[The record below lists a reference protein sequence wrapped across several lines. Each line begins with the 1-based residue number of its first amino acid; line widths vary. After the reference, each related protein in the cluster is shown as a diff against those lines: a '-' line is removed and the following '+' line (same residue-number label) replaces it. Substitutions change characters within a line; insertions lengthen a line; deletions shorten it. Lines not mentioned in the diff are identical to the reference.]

1 MTRAT
6 AAALAFL
13 LSLSWASRA
22 ALAQGAAPVGT
33 PAGTPAQDPVQ
44 SNIERARERLGDRL
58 LETADAVVARHV
70 EAIGGAEALR
80 RVQTLTMRGRNLSAS
95 PAEIPIIRY
104 YRAPNL
110 IRQQAPD
117 ADWYFACDGTKVF
130 RVGPE
135 GRSEVDQPWARGLAR
150 ERIDEGFLDYRQRG
164 ITYEYVGLQS
174 FDTERSVFYHLRR
187 TFPDGHVEELY
198 FDVDEGLLRLIDD
211 HHPQHP
217 SLTALYEYR
226 DVGGVRFCHLRVQRA
241 FAKLAPPHL
250 FVVDEI
256 KVNEPLAEDF
266 FR

>member
-1 MTRAT
+1 MTRVT
-6 AAALAFL
+6 AVALAL
-13 LSLSWASRA
+13 LIGLSCASRA
-22 ALAQGAAPVGT
+22 GLAQEEK
-33 PAGTPAQDPVQ
+33 PAGTPAPDPVQ
-44 SNIERARERLGDRL
+44 SNIEKARERLGDRL
-58 LETADAVVARHV
+58 LTTADAVVARHV
-70 EAIGGAEALR
+70 GAIGGAEALR
-80 RVQTLTMRGRNLSAS
+80 RVQTLTMRGRNLSAG
-95 PAEIPIIRY
+95 PDEIPIIRY

-117 ADWYFACDGTKVF
+117 AAWYFACDGTKVF

-150 ERIDEGFLDYRQRG
+150 ERIDEGFLDYQERG
-164 ITYEYVGLQS
+164 IAYEYVGLHS

-211 HHPQHP
+211 HHPRHP

-241 FAKLAPPHL
+241 FAKLAPPHV

-256 KVNEPLAEDF
+256 KVNEPLPEDF

>member
-6 AAALAFL
+6 AAALAL
-13 LSLSWASRA
+13 LLGLSCVSRA
-22 ALAQGAAPVGT
+22 GFAQEGG
-33 PAGTPAQDPVQ
+33 PAGKPAPDPVQ
-44 SNIERARERLGDRL
+44 INIEKARERLGDRL
-58 LETADAVVARHV
+58 LTTADEVVARHV

-80 RVQTLTMRGRNLSAS
+80 RVQTLTMRGRTLSAS

-117 ADWYFACDGTKVF
+117 ADWYYACDGAKVF
-130 RVGPE
+130 KVGPD
-135 GRSEVDQPWARGLAR
+135 GRSEVDQPWARGLVR
-150 ERIDEGFLDYRQRG
+150 ERIDNGFLDYRERG
-164 ITYEYVGLQS
+164 ITYEYIGVQS
-174 FDTERSVFYHLRR
+174 FDTEASVLYHLRR
-187 TFPDGHVEELY
+187 TLPDGHVEELY

-211 HHPQHP
+211 HHPRHP

-226 DVGGVRFCHLRVQRA
+226 EVGGVRFSHLRVQRA
-241 FAKLAPPHL
+241 FAKLAPPHV

-256 KVNEPLAEDF
+256 KVNEPLPEDF